1 MRLDSIITDA
11 GVISFSGD
19 PALEI
24 RAICS
29 DSRKAVPGS
38 LFIAVKGF
46 AGDGHSYIAVHK
58 SRKSCGA
65 LCFDR
70 T

>member
-46 AGDGHSYIAVHK
+46 AGDGHSYIASALSK
-58 SRKSCGA
+58 GA
-65 LCFDR
+65 AALAYEY
-70 T
+70 